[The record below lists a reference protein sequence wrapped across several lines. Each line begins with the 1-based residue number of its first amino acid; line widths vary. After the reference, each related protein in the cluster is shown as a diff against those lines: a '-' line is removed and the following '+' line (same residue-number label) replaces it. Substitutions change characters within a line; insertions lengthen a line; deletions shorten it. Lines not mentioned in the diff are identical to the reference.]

1 MEVTRE
7 DVLRC
12 ARLAHLS
19 LREDEVEPMR
29 EAMAR
34 MLSHAASLD
43 ELPLDGVE
51 PMLMGLDRPLPRRE
65 DEPPQH
71 IHSDRGPGQRASA
84 GTRAVCGAEGTL
96 KNTTIAELHEEIKSA

>member
-65 DEPPQH
+65 DEPHSTFTQTEALANAPQQE
-71 IHSDRGPGQRASA
+71 RGQFVVPK
-84 GTRAVCGAEGTL
+84 VL
-96 KNTTIAELHEEIKSA
+96 

>member
-1 MEVTRE
+1 MQVTRE

-19 LREDEVEPMR
+19 LREDELEPMR

-43 ELPLDGVE
+43 ELPLDSVE
-51 PMLMGLDRPLPRRE
+51 PMLMGQARPLPRQA
-65 DEPPQH
+65 DEAQATFSQAEALANAPQQE
-71 IHSDRGPGQRASA
+71 RGQFVVPK
-84 GTRAVCGAEGTL
+84 VL
-96 KNTTIAELHEEIKSA
+96 

>member
-19 LREDEVEPMR
+19 LREDELEPMR
-29 EAMAR
+29 EAMTR

-43 ELPLDGVE
+43 ELPLDAVE
-51 PMLMGLDRPLPRRE
+51 PMLAGLGRPLPRRE
-65 DEPPQH
+65 DLPQDSLSQAQALAH
-71 IHSDRGPGQRASA
+71 APEQDRSLFVVPR
-84 GTRAVCGAEGTL
+84 VL
-96 KNTTIAELHEEIKSA
+96 